1 MLDASESP
9 AASPSPSPM
18 ASDHQFAIW
27 RNRVHRELEKCS
39 QNDAAL
45 PPGVT
50 LKSVHVD
57 EARGTCVS
65 EFHCFVPFQDGSDAL
80 ALIPLTALRVS
91 MPYEPAKKARGDA
104 QFPYLVPEVTVQHGS
119 VYLPSEMVRKRHV
132 VDSYVDDVES
142 SREYLLVLPMLENWS
157 PSNTLVMILHEF
169 VAMVQKYDPPVVS
182 KAAKDAHGNADN
194 GKTAKRMR
202 MRKRDIVGPLYMCQE
217 VDTFSSTL
225 VATPML
231 LQSGSIVLL
240 VPLGGT
246 AGADDPSYVYVSSL
260 IPLKEIV
267 RITPQR
273 GKSVTLFFRDRKLSC
288 RTFLT
293 KDTDAISAAIRQMIA
308 ATGGVKR
315 GRDDDSN
322 PLTQLLSYL
331 SPEHSE
337 KAKEMSSKFM
347 GKLSKVAN
355 SMSRFLRGDDE
366 EEDAKQ
372 RDHEMFTSALNETNG
387 LKEAFYRTPSKD
399 RMTEITRRYQSIT
412 EEFALRKNAEGYVE
426 RSIEELQ
433 HFIEHPASK
442 RILSEASACEQFNRG
457 IRVGPA

>member
-1 MLDASESP
+1 M
-9 AASPSPSPM
+9 
-18 ASDHQFAIW
+18 
-27 RNRVHRELEKCS
+27 
-39 QNDAAL
+39 
-45 PPGVT
+45 
-50 LKSVHVD
+50 
-57 EARGTCVS
+57 
-65 EFHCFVPFQDGSDAL
+65 
-80 ALIPLTALRVS
+80 
-91 MPYEPAKKARGDA
+91 
-104 QFPYLVPEVTVQHGS
+104 
-119 VYLPSEMVRKRHV
+119 
-132 VDSYVDDVES
+132 
-142 SREYLLVLPMLENWS
+142 
-157 PSNTLVMILHEF
+157 
-169 VAMVQKYDPPVVS
+169 S

-293 KDTDAISAAIRQMIA
+293 RDTDAISAAIRQMIA

-337 KAKEMSSKFM
+337 KAKEVSEPYACMYFM
-347 GKLSKVAN
+347 AVVVFD
-355 SMSRFLRGDDE
+355 FLTSCWLCVGIADVVQVHGQAEQGRELDEPISARRRRRRGRQ
-366 EEDAKQ
+366 A
-372 RDHEMFTSALNETNG
+372 A
-387 LKEAFYRTPSKD
+387 
-399 RMTEITRRYQSIT
+399 
-412 EEFALRKNAEGYVE
+412 
-426 RSIEELQ
+426 
-433 HFIEHPASK
+433 
-442 RILSEASACEQFNRG
+442 
-457 IRVGPA
+457 